1 MILSSQVT
9 ELIGKNKVGKYY
21 PFPFLKIEEEP
32 SKPFR
37 THNGKV
43 KTMPKL
49 LTLPEA
55 CEILRIRKS
64 ALYRLINAGKI
75 RLTKVG
81 RRSLIA
87 HDDLVAFLEASR

>member
-1 MILSSQVT
+1 
-9 ELIGKNKVGKYY
+9 
-21 PFPFLKIEEEP
+21 
-32 SKPFR
+32 
-37 THNGKV
+37 
-43 KTMPKL
+43 MPKL

-55 CEILRIRKS
+55 CEILRIKKS
-64 ALYRLINAGKI
+64 SLYRLINAGKI